1 VKPKLLLLGGVLNI
15 LLLSAGNG
23 LAAETPAFTLDIEA
37 QGKKIPL
44 TVPPSKEVEFA
55 LVQTKSSTAPATINL
70 HLSAFTAE
78 EGNTATVKI
87 VLPGISETPQTE
99 QLEVK
104 VDKPMLRVRLVDID
118 LPTAG
123 KYGGSLFLTQPGAD
137 PKSWQFELSRAA
149 HYQPGVLLLDQQV
162 IAAAVT
168 KPLCGWNSAATPFSK
183 WFCQGVC
190 RWFCRWTSAANPEF
204 TVRIR
209 DKTGQWDLKG
219 VTARLE
225 QISKSPSRGFD
236 LSKNVGFKFNG
247 TDQDLTAAPPT
258 PADRQ
263 VAAGQQATVAV
274 IFKELESGEYNG
286 TLRFA
291 AVNSATDDSQKLA
304 FVLHVRDS
312 VWWAVLVLLVALIVS
327 FVTTKVITLLRNR
340 YALLKK
346 INDVDHD
353 WLRAEPPV
361 LPVVWVRSVLLQSK
375 ERSSR
380 LWLSGLDVIDERVNK
395 AAAVIELLDGVRKLR
410 DAVEALPELMRKR
423 AHGALER
430 TICALDPRALDEQK
444 ATEFKV
450 KLAELGGWFDEGK
463 RDNLYWADLSF
474 AIKHLL
480 EDIRISD
487 IRPPEYQ
494 RVLEGLVDNLK
505 KAMKEVPAES
515 PGKMDV
521 ERDYARLKI
530 LWDRHRVPEDF
541 TALVELQQKVPAEP
555 LQDLFDLADELAW
568 KRLKKQCEQNLAH
581 IRPPAA
587 YGSEPLQ
594 AFRPLIFEFTS
605 GDPTLDRTYLV
616 ERGLKYSWTFKRR
629 EGTSTVRSAGPR
641 VVETPLPGSQ
651 ESDAAETSASQT
663 TESNVLARSAAKSAG
678 PNIVEYA
685 EGKGTLKV
693 TVEITRRDDDR
704 KKVDLEPGLAIV
716 ESKDFAWKEGLERVE
731 VISFVLAA
739 LLAIITGLS
748 TLYFKNPSFGSMQD
762 YITLFLWGA
771 AVDQTKNA
779 LQLLQSYS
787 ASPAK

>member
-1 VKPKLLLLGGVLNI
+1 MFDLSVQHKLLLVGGVLNI
-15 LLLSAGNG
+15 LLLSAGNE
-23 LAAETPAFTLDIEA
+23 LAAETPAFALDIETP
-37 QGKKIPL
+37 GKKIPL

-55 LVQTKSSTAPATINL
+55 LVQSKTSTAPATIDL
-70 HLSAFTAE
+70 HLSPFTGE

-87 VLPGISETPQTE
+87 VVPGISETPQTE
-99 QLEVK
+99 HVGIK
-104 VDKPMLRVRLVDID
+104 VDKPVLRLRLVEID

-123 KYGGSLFLTQPGAD
+123 KYAGSLILTQTGEG
-137 PKSWQFELSRAA
+137 PKTWQIELSRAA
-149 HYQPGVLLLDQQV
+149 HYQPGLLLLDRQM
-162 IAAAVT
+162 IAADVT
-168 KPLCGWNSAATPFSK
+168 TPFRG
-183 WFCQGVC
+183 WA
-190 RWFCRWTSAANPEF
+190 SAANPEF

-236 LSKNVGFKFNG
+236 LAKNIGFKFNG
-247 TDQDLTAAPPT
+247 TDQDLTAAPAT

-263 VAAGQQATVAV
+263 VAAGQQATIAV
-274 IFKELESGEYNG
+274 IFKDLESGEYNG

-291 AVNSATDDSQKLA
+291 AVNSATDDTQKLA

-312 VWWAVLVLLVALIVS
+312 IWWAVLVLLLALGVS

-395 AAAVIELLDGVRKLR
+395 AAQVVELLDGVRKLR

-444 ATEFKV
+444 ATEFKI
-450 KLAELGGWFDEGK
+450 KLAELRGWFDEGK

-480 EDIRISD
+480 EDVRIPD
-487 IRPPEYQ
+487 IRPAEYQ
-494 RVLEGLVDNLK
+494 PVLQTLVERLG
-505 KAMKEVPAES
+505 KAMKDVPAES
-515 PGKMDV
+515 QEKMEV

-530 LWDRHRVPEDF
+530 LWDRHRTPDF
-541 TALVELQQKVPAEP
+541 KELVELQKKDPPEP
-555 LQDLFDLADELAW
+555 LQDLFNLADDLAW
-568 KRLKKQCEQNLAH
+568 KQLKLRCEDNRAH
-581 IRPPAA
+581 IRAPAA
-587 YGSEPLQ
+587 QGPEPLQ
-594 AFRPLIFEFTS
+594 AFRPLVFEFTT
-605 GDPTLDRTYLV
+605 GDPSLDRTYLV
-616 ERGLKYSWTFKRR
+616 ERGLKYCWTFKRG
-629 EGTSTVRSAGPR
+629 EETSTARSEGPKVIETPGPGSQPAD
-641 VVETPLPGSQ
+641 VVGTPLP
-651 ESDAAETSASQT
+651 QT
-663 TESNVLARSAAKSAG
+663 KKSKVLGRSAARSAG

-693 TVEITRRDDDR
+693 TVEITRRDDDT
-704 KKVDLEPGLAIV
+704 KKVDLEPGLPIA
-716 ESKDFAWKEGLERVE
+716 ESKEFAWKEGLERVE
-731 VISFVLAA
+731 VISFILAA
-739 LLAIITGLS
+739 IVAIITGLS

-762 YITLFLWGA
+762 YVTLFLWGA